1 MIWCPYTDA
10 EVSFGDATD
19 EHIIP
24 LALGGHDGF
33 RLAVHG
39 KSNSELGSKI
49 DGALANE
56 FHISRAR
63 VKHDARGHSG
73 RAPEYRM
80 KKVREQGTGRPLQ
93 VRWGKRLEVYD
104 PIARRYRDDALT
116 FEAEVKLDIHLRL
129 RFLAKTFLSAGYRIY
144 GDLFR
149 RAVAHENARVLMRKP
164 LHELTEAEKT
174 SLEAKAFAW
183 YHCDIPHEE
192 AAEEFAVQESTCKV
206 LQATLLVFFLGRNR
220 LNLYGGILGEY
231 LGMLSIPADTTD
243 FPKTGRHDLGFITLV
258 RNGELISGSYRVL
271 LRRLFDSMPPEM
283 RPAGPFKFPDDPV
296 EVEPRSIR
304 RRRGVPPAYVTG
316 RLTRWSL
323 VRDFGVVSAPGNRND

>member
-1 MIWCPYTDA
+1 MGDSPNEPEPPRLIWCPYSGK
-10 EVSFGDATD
+10 EVPLEDATD

-24 LALGGHDGF
+24 LSLGGHDGF
-33 RLAVHG
+33 KVPVHG
-39 KSNSELGSKI
+39 KSNSDLGSRI

-63 VKHDARGHSG
+63 VKHVARGHSG
-73 RAPEYRM
+73 RAPEFRM

-104 PIARRYRDDALT
+104 PIAGRYRDDALT
-116 FEAEVKLDIHLRL
+116 FEAEFKLDLHLRL
-129 RFLAKTFLSAGYRIY
+129 RFLKTFLSAGYPIY

-149 RAVAHENARVLMRKP
+149 GAVAHENARVLMRKP

-183 YHCDIPHEE
+183 YHRDIPHEE

-206 LQATLLVFFLGRNR
+206 LQATLLVFFLGRNC

-243 FPKTGRHDLGFITLV
+243 FPKTGRHNSASSPSS
-258 RNGELISGSYRVL
+258 R
-271 LRRLFDSMPPEM
+271 
-283 RPAGPFKFPDDPV
+283 
-296 EVEPRSIR
+296 
-304 RRRGVPPAYVTG
+304 TG
-316 RLTRWSL
+316 
-323 VRDFGVVSAPGNRND
+323 N